1 MIDSGQMRRLPLA
14 FALLAVSAV
23 AAGKDPWIRLTSA
36 HFEVLTDAGAK
47 SGREITRHFEQVHG
61 FFFERFKI
69 GIDSDPKTRVI
80 VFRNSKEYAQYRPNE
95 FSAAYYHPGEFHDF
109 IVLDRS
115 VDEWRPTAVHE
126 LTHLMVR
133 QLGAELPL
141 WLNEGLAEL
150 YSNMEPR
157 GEQVMVGRDI
167 PGRLQ
172 LLATEEWIELPA
184 LLAVNH
190 QSPIYNQKSHAG
202 IFYAES
208 WKLVHMLHLNPVYA
222 SKFPEFIR
230 ATLQGEGA
238 GAFQTA
244 YRKDVAEVERDL
256 RAYLSGNTISALLF
270 DIRMP
275 KSVDAIEVEEDA
287 SLASQLALAEL
298 LSNTRGESA
307 KASDAYR
314 RIARDFPNRW
324 EVEEAQGLF
333 AWHERY
339 MDEADRHFAKAEE
352 LGCANGNTYLLWG
365 RALVYKNRGRDAVR
379 VLGKAVQLIP
389 DSAQASLAY
398 GDALI
403 RNGSYA
409 AAIATLR
416 TVKEVPAASA
426 WRYRYNLAYG
436 FYKLGDVSAAKSQLT
451 GARQHASSTRE
462 KESLD
467 QLEAALRKMPGW

>member
-1 MIDSGQMRRLPLA
+1 MPRLPVA
-14 FALLAVSAV
+14 FALMVASAA
-23 AAGKDPWIRLTSA
+23 AAGKDPWIRVTSP

-47 SGREITRHFEQVHG
+47 SGREVTRHFEQVHG
-61 FFFERFKI
+61 FFFERFKT
-69 GIDSDPKTRVI
+69 GIDPDRKARVI
-80 VFRNSKEYAQYRPNE
+80 VCRNSKEYAQYRPNE
-95 FSAAYYHPGEFHDF
+95 FSAAFYHPGEFHDF
-109 IVLDRS
+109 ILLDRS

-157 GEQVMVGRDI
+157 GDQVMVGRDI

-172 LLATEEWIELPA
+172 LLASEEWIGLPA

-190 QSPIYNQKSHAG
+190 QSPIYNRKSHAG

-208 WKLVHMLHLNPVYA
+208 WKLVHMLHLNPGYA
-222 SKFPEFIR
+222 SKFTEFLR
-230 ATLQGEGA
+230 AVLRGEGA
-238 GAFQTA
+238 GAFQSA
-244 YRKDVAEVERDL
+244 FGKDVAAVERDL
-256 RAYLSGNTISALLF
+256 RSYLSGNTISALLF
-270 DIRMP
+270 NIRMP
-275 KSVDAIEVEEDA
+275 KSIDAIEVEEGA
-287 SLASQLALAEL
+287 SLHSRLALAEL
-298 LSNTRGESA
+298 LSNSRGQGA
-307 KASDAYR
+307 KAADAYQ

-324 EVEEAQGLF
+324 EVEESQALF
-333 AWHERY
+333 AWHERR
-339 MDEADRHFAKAEE
+339 MDEAERHFAKAEE
-352 LGCANGNTYLLWG
+352 LGCVNGAAYLLWG
-365 RALVYKNRGRDAVR
+365 RALVYTNRTRDAVR
-379 VLGKAVQLIP
+379 VLGKAVKLVP
-389 DSAQASLAY
+389 DSSDAALAY

-409 AAIATLR
+409 AAVAALR
-416 TVKEVPAASA
+416 EVKAVPATSA

-436 FYKLGDVSAAKSQLT
+436 FYKLGDVAAAKTQLAS
-451 GARQHASSTRE
+451 ARQHAASARE